1 MECTLQYTILEETPQ
16 MHARQ
21 SVHEFIQQEVRN
33 PSKQWVDGILS
44 GTREREEVILRTDS
58 FVLLPDTERLNR
70 YWRVCTRPRGRS
82 PLAPTRTLN
91 WLSILQ
97 DRGIRTLRD
106 LRGAHV
112 PMLQDMLRQC
122 LQAVERETGI
132 SRDSVM
138 VYVHY
143 PPSVYQ
149 LHVHFSYPYGQF
161 CHKEAFRIHPLQ
173 QVITNL
179 DIDPEYYAKVTLCI
193 PVTRGSQHYTAL
205 MPDACRPVQ
214 AVQKR
219 AVEA

>member
-1 MECTLQYTILEETPQ
+1 MDCALQYTILEETPQ
-16 MHARQ
+16 MHARP
-21 SVHEFIQQEVRN
+21 SVLEFIQQEVRN
-33 PSKQWVDGILS
+33 PSKTWVDGILS
-44 GTREREEVILRTDS
+44 GTREREEVIIRTDD

-70 YWRVCTRPRGRS
+70 YWRVSARPRGRS
-82 PLAPTRTLN
+82 PLPPTRTLN

-97 DRGIRTLRD
+97 DRTIRTLRD
-106 LRGAHV
+106 LRGSHV
-112 PMLQDMLRQC
+112 PMLQEMLRLC
-122 LQAVERETGI
+122 LQAIERDTGI
-132 SRDSVM
+132 ARESVM

-179 DIDPEYYAKVTLCI
+179 LIDPDYYEKVTLCI
-193 PVTRGSQHYTAL
+193 PVTRGSQHYSAL
-205 MPDACRPVQ
+205 VPDAPRPAPIIQ
-214 AVQKR
+214 RR